1 MAQMNY
7 LTQCT
12 FDFGALAQLPKVLK
26 SLGVTRPFVVTDPG
40 LKANGLLGTLLA
52 ALGAAPAGVFTET
65 PANPTESASAK
76 AADAYRAAGADGII
90 AFGGGSS
97 MDLAKAM
104 GLMVTHE
111 GPFERLGASMRGM
124 KFITSIPP
132 LVAVPT
138 TAGTG
143 SEVSPGAVVIL
154 NNGRK
159 ETFVS
164 AHLVPTAAVCDPEL
178 TLGLPPALTAATG
191 MDAMTHCIE
200 AVLTPVVH
208 PPAEAIGVD
217 GAERIGKYIERA
229 TKDGSDRDARWHMM
243 MGSFEGALAFAK
255 GLGAVH
261 GLSHA
266 LGRIHELKLHHGT
279 LNAVILPHSLAMIGK
294 EAEASGVMRYGTQ
307 ALAALRQATV
317 PWCAILV
324 RKAFGMAG
332 LAQRNGSP
340 AFVRYAWPSAQWG
353 SLPIAG
359 GVDAAYRAVI
369 EAAPDPAAKRAEIE
383 AKLEALQ
390 SPLRTA
396 EAFGVEEIIDPRRT
410 RGYLCRFAELAA
422 PLRTPGRPSFGYRP

>member
-26 SLGVTRPFVVTDPG
+26 AHGVARPFVVTDPG
-40 LKANGLLGTLLA
+40 LKANGLLDRLLA
-52 ALGAAPAGVFTET
+52 ALAEPPAGVFTDT

-76 AADAYRAAGADGII
+76 AADAYRASGADGII

-104 GLMVTHE
+104 GLMVTHD
-111 GPFERLGASMRGM
+111 GPFERLGGSRRGM
-124 KFITSIPP
+124 KFITKIPP
-132 LVAVPT
+132 LIAVPT

-154 NNGRK
+154 DNGMK

-164 AHLVPTAAVCDPEL
+164 AYLVPSAAICDPEL
-178 TLGLPPALTAATG
+178 TLGLPPMLTAATG

-200 AVLTPVVH
+200 AVLSVVVH
-208 PPAEAIGVD
+208 PPAEAIGID
-217 GAERIGKYIERA
+217 GAERIGVWLERA
-229 TKDGSDRDARWHMM
+229 VKDGSDRDARWHMM

-279 LNAVILPHSLAMIGK
+279 LNAVILPHSLAMI
-294 EAEASGVMRYGTQ
+294 AEAGAAEEKFARLRRALG
-307 ALAALRQATV
+307 LAA
-317 PWCAILV
+317 
-324 RKAFGMAG
+324 KAD
-332 LAQRNGSP
+332 LAQYVSDLNARIGLPPSLSAMGVREEHGAGAIDYAVADLATLSN
-340 AFVRYAWPSAQWG
+340 AFPF
-353 SLPIAG
+353 
-359 GVDAAYRAVI
+359 DADKYR
-369 EAAPDPAAKRAEIE
+369 ELFRRA
-383 AKLEALQ
+383 L
-390 SPLRTA
+390 
-396 EAFGVEEIIDPRRT
+396 
-410 RGYLCRFAELAA
+410 
-422 PLRTPGRPSFGYRP
+422 

>member
-26 SLGVTRPFVVTDPG
+26 AQGVSRPFIVTDPG
-40 LKANGLLGTLLA
+40 LKANGLLGSLLA

-65 PANPTESASAK
+65 PANPTEAAALK
-76 AADAYRAAGADGII
+76 AAEAYAAAGADGIV
-90 AFGGGSS
+90 ALGGGSA
-97 MDLAKAM
+97 MDLAKAA
-104 GLMVTHE
+104 GLIATHE
-111 GPFERLGASMRGM
+111 GSLERLGATNRGM
-124 KFITSIPP
+124 RFIGKIPP
-132 LVAVPT
+132 LIAVPT

-164 AHLVPTAAVCDPEL
+164 PFLVPTAAVCDPEL

-208 PPAEAIGVD
+208 PPAEAIGID
-217 GAERIGKYIERA
+217 GVERVSKYLERA
-229 TKDGSDRDARWHMM
+229 VKDGGDREARWHMM

-266 LGRIHELKLHHGT
+266 LGRIQELKLHHGT
-279 LNAVILPHSLAMIGK
+279 LNAIILPHALAMIGDATPEK
-294 EAEASGVMRYGTQ
+294 FARLRRALGMNATGDLPQHVADLNARLGLPVSLSAVGVAASH
-307 ALAALRQATV
+307 
-317 PWCAILV
+317 
-324 RKAFGMAG
+324 
-332 LAQRNGSP
+332 
-340 AFVRYAWPSAQWG
+340 WPSARDYAV
-353 SLPIAG
+353 SDLATLTNAIPF
-359 GVDAAYRAVI
+359 DAEKYDELFRRA
-369 EAAPDPAAKRAEIE
+369 
-383 AKLEALQ
+383 L
-390 SPLRTA
+390 
-396 EAFGVEEIIDPRRT
+396 
-410 RGYLCRFAELAA
+410 
-422 PLRTPGRPSFGYRP
+422 

>member
-12 FDFGALAQLPKVLK
+12 FDFGALSQLPKVLK
-26 SLGVTRPFVVTDPG
+26 AHGVGRPFVVTDPG
-40 LKANGLLGTLLA
+40 LKANGLLDTLLS
-52 ALGAAPAGVFTET
+52 ALGEPPAGVFAET

-76 AADAYRAAGADGII
+76 AADAYRSSGADGVI

-111 GPFERLGASMRGM
+111 GPFSRLGGSQRGM
-124 KFITSIPP
+124 RFITKIPP

-154 NNGRK
+154 DSGMK

-164 AHLVPTAAVCDPEL
+164 PFLVPTAAVCDPEL
-178 TLGLPPALTAATG
+178 TFGLPPQLTAATG

-200 AVLTPVVH
+200 AVLTPTVH
-208 PPAEAIGVD
+208 PPAEAIGLD
-217 GAERIGKYIERA
+217 GAERISKWLERA
-229 TKDGSDRDARWHMM
+229 VKDGQDRDARWHMM

-266 LGRIHELKLHHGT
+266 LGRIHDLKLHHGT
-279 LNAVILPHSLAMIGK
+279 LNAVILPHSLAMI
-294 EAEASGVMRYGTQ
+294 AEAGAVEEKLARIRR
-307 ALAALRQATV
+307 ALWLE
-317 PWCAILV
+317 P
-324 RKAFGMAG
+324 KAD
-332 LAQRNGSP
+332 LAQYILGLNARLGLP
-340 AFVRYAWPSAQWG
+340 ANLSAMGVTAAHGEGAIEYAVSD
-353 SLPIAG
+353 IATLSNAIPF
-359 GVDAAYRAVI
+359 DADKYR
-369 EAAPDPAAKRAEIE
+369 ELFKRA
-383 AKLEALQ
+383 L
-390 SPLRTA
+390 
-396 EAFGVEEIIDPRRT
+396 
-410 RGYLCRFAELAA
+410 
-422 PLRTPGRPSFGYRP
+422 

>member
-1 MAQMNY
+1 MAVMNY

-12 FDFGALAQLPKVLK
+12 FDFGALGALPKVLAG
-26 SLGVTRPFVVTDPG
+26 LGVKRPFVVTDPG
-40 LKANGLLGTLLA
+40 LKANGLLDTLLA
-52 ALGAAPAGVFTET
+52 ALGEAPAGIFTDT

-76 AADAYRAAGADGII
+76 AADAYRAAKADGIV

-111 GPFERLGASMRGM
+111 GPFERLGASQRGM
-124 KFITSIPP
+124 RFITAIPP

-154 NNGRK
+154 DNGRK

-164 AHLVPTAAVCDPEL
+164 AHLVPKAAVCDPEL
-178 TLGLPPALTAATG
+178 TLGLPAGLTAATG

-208 PPAEAIGVD
+208 PPAEAIGID
-217 GAERIGKYIERA
+217 GAERIGTYLERA
-229 TKDGSDRDARWHMM
+229 VKDGGDRDARWHMM
-243 MGSFEGALAFAK
+243 MGSFQGALAFAK

-279 LNAVILPHSLAMIGK
+279 LNAVILPHSLAMIGNA
-294 EAEASGVMRYGTQ
+294 AEEKFARLRRALG
-307 ALAALRQATV
+307 LAANGDLPQYIADLNARIGLPASLSAMGVTDAHWPGTRDYAVSDLATMSNAV
-317 PWCAILV
+317 PFDGEKYDEL
-324 RKAFGMAG
+324 F
-332 LAQRNGSP
+332 
-340 AFVRYAWPSAQWG
+340 
-353 SLPIAG
+353 
-359 GVDAAYRAVI
+359 
-369 EAAPDPAAKRAEIE
+369 KRA
-383 AKLEALQ
+383 L
-390 SPLRTA
+390 
-396 EAFGVEEIIDPRRT
+396 
-410 RGYLCRFAELAA
+410 
-422 PLRTPGRPSFGYRP
+422 

>member
-12 FDFGALAQLPKVLK
+12 FDFGALAQLPKILK
-26 SLGVTRPFVVTDPG
+26 AHGVARPFVVTDPG
-40 LKANGLLGTLLA
+40 LKANGLLDTLLA
-52 ALGAAPAGVFTET
+52 ALAEPPAGVFTDT
-65 PANPTESASAK
+65 PANPTESASEQ
-76 AADAYRAAGADGII
+76 AAAAYRASGADGII

-111 GPFERLGASMRGM
+111 GPFERLGGSQRGM
-124 KFITSIPP
+124 RHITKIPP
-132 LVAVPT
+132 LIAVPT

-164 AHLVPTAAVCDPEL
+164 AFLVPVAAVCDPEL
-178 TLGLPPALTAATG
+178 TLGLPPFLTAATG

-208 PPAEAIGVD
+208 PPAEAIGLD
-217 GAERIGKYIERA
+217 GAERINTWIERA
-229 TKDGSDRDARWHMM
+229 VKDGSDRDARWHMM
-243 MGSFEGALAFAK
+243 MGSFQGALAFAK

-279 LNAVILPHSLAMIGK
+279 LNAVILPHSLAMIGDAQPEK
-294 EAEASGVMRYGTQ
+294 FARLRRALGLGANGDLPQAISDLNARIGLPASLSAMGVTEAH
-307 ALAALRQATV
+307 
-317 PWCAILV
+317 
-324 RKAFGMAG
+324 
-332 LAQRNGSP
+332 
-340 AFVRYAWPSAQWG
+340 WPSTR
-353 SLPIAG
+353 
-359 GVDAAYRAVI
+359 DYAVSDLATLSNAI
-369 EAAPDPAAKRAEIE
+369 PFDGEKYDELFKRA
-383 AKLEALQ
+383 L
-390 SPLRTA
+390 
-396 EAFGVEEIIDPRRT
+396 
-410 RGYLCRFAELAA
+410 
-422 PLRTPGRPSFGYRP
+422 

>member
-1 MAQMNY
+1 MAQMNF

-26 SLGVTRPFVVTDPG
+26 ANGVSRPFVVTDPG
-40 LKANGLLGTLLA
+40 LKGNGLLDTLLS
-52 ALGAAPAGVFTET
+52 ALGEPPAGVFTDT
-65 PANPTESASAK
+65 PPNPTESASRA
-76 AADAYRAAGADGII
+76 AADAYRASGADGII

-111 GPFERLGASMRGM
+111 GPFERLGGSKRGM
-124 KFITSIPP
+124 RFITKIPP

-154 NNGRK
+154 DNGMK

-164 AHLVPTAAVCDPEL
+164 AHLVPIAAVCDPEL
-178 TLGLPPALTAATG
+178 TLGLPPSLTAATG

-208 PPAEAIGVD
+208 PPAEAIGID
-217 GAERIGKYIERA
+217 GAERISKWLEVA
-229 TKDGSDRDARWHMM
+229 VKDGANRDARWHMM

-279 LNAVILPHSLAMIGK
+279 LNAVILPHSLAMIGNS
-294 EAEASGVMRYGTQ
+294 AEEKFARIRR
-307 ALAALRQATV
+307 AL
-317 PWCAILV
+317 
-324 RKAFGMAG
+324 G
-332 LAQRNGSP
+332 LAPNADLAQYIADLNARIGLPPSLSAMGVNADHGEG
-340 AFVRYAWPSAQWG
+340 AIDYAVADLATLSNAVPFD
-353 SLPIAG
+353 G
-359 GVDAAYRAVI
+359 GKYR
-369 EAAPDPAAKRAEIE
+369 ELFKRA
-383 AKLEALQ
+383 L
-390 SPLRTA
+390 
-396 EAFGVEEIIDPRRT
+396 
-410 RGYLCRFAELAA
+410 
-422 PLRTPGRPSFGYRP
+422 